1 MDVLN
6 AYGDVSDISKG
17 MDKEMATAGGQGN
30 TLPERIHYTLL
41 DFNYSLFFFYHIYF
55 FYYSYA
61 RDCLLFA
68 IAICSRGYDILIF

>member
-30 TLPERIHYTLL
+30 TVPERIHYTLL
-41 DFNYSLFFFYHIYF
+41 DILIILFFFFHIYIF
-55 FYYSYA
+55 IHM
-61 RDCLLFA
+61 RG
-68 IAICSRGYDILIF
+68 IACYLQLRYVLVDMTV